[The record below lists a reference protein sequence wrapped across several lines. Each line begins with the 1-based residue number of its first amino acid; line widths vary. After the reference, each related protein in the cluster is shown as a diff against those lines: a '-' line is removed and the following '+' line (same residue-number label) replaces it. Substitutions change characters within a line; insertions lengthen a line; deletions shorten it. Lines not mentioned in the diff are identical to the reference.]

1 MNFARPEKFREAC
14 RTGQFTGPSGGQAPG
29 FEQAN
34 IVILPDAYADSFHR
48 YCLLNPQPCPIL
60 HIAEYGD
67 PMMKDL
73 GDDINI
79 RRDLPRYRVFRDGEP
94 AGDVADITDIW
105 RDDLVTFV
113 LGCSLS
119 FEAALISGGVNL
131 RHVAEGI
138 PCAAYRTERVT
149 QTVEPFSAPLTVS
162 MRVVPDDQ
170 VALATNISQKFPLSH
185 GGPVHVGDPAA
196 LGIVSL
202 ENNIDGI
209 GLNSIGEGETAMFW
223 ACGVTAI
230 EAAVSAACDLTIS
243 HAPAHMLITDRRAW
257 KSN

>member
-1 MNFARPEKFREAC
+1 VIFDQPQDFRKAC
-14 RTGQFTGPSGGQAPG
+14 REKRFTDPSGGQTPG

-60 HIAEYGD
+60 HIAELGD
-67 PMMKDL
+67 PTMAPL
-73 GDDINI
+73 GADIDI
-79 RRDLPRYRVFRDGEP
+79 RHDLPRYRIFHHGEAARD
-94 AGDVADITDIW
+94 VTDIEDIW
-105 RDDLVTFV
+105 RDDLVTFA

-119 FEAALISGGVNL
+119 FEAALVSAGVNM
-131 RHVAEGI
+131 RHVQEGI

-149 QTVEPFSAPLTVS
+149 QTVDPFSAPLTVT

-170 VALATNISQKFPLSH
+170 VALATDISQRFPLSH
-185 GGPVHVGDPAA
+185 GGPIHVGDPAE
-196 LGIVSL
+196 LGIISL

-209 GLNSIGEGETAMFW
+209 GLNKIGDDETAMFW

-230 EAAVSAACDLTIS
+230 EAAASSACDLMIS
-243 HAPAHMLITDRRAW
+243 HAPAHMLITDRRAL
-257 KSN
+257 KPT